1 MVILPRILENSCQQS
16 AFSQRFKYTQLLRT
30 WNHLFLSTF
39 GQLRLVHFNR
49 EMVFISLVCGS
60 SHPFTVLFHV
70 RI

>member
-1 MVILPRILENSCQQS
+1 MVILPRILENFCQQS

-39 GQLRLVHFNR
+39 GQLRLVQFNR